1 MTDLPPQRVVIRG
14 VQPEIECGRFPIK
27 RVIGESIVVEADIFA
42 DGHDSIEAVV
52 RYRHEN
58 DEAWS
63 EVSMD
68 ALGNDRW
75 QAEFPVDDLGQY
87 FYTIAGWIDPFQT
100 WYKDFLKRI
109 AAGQDVT
116 IDLQIGKALLNSA
129 AERASGDDAQKLE
142 LAARNLHPE

>member
-1 MTDLPPQRVVIRG
+1 MTDFPPQRVVIRG

-27 RVIGESIVVEADIFA
+27 RVIGESVVVEADIFA
-42 DGHDSIEAVV
+42 DGHESIEAVV
-52 RYRHEN
+52 RYRHED

-63 EVSMD
+63 EIPMD

-75 QAEFPVDDLGQY
+75 RAEFAVDNLGHY
-87 FYTIAGWIDPFQT
+87 IYTIAGWIDSFQT

-116 IDLQIGKALLNSA
+116 VDLQIGKALLYAA
-129 AERASGDDAQKLE
+129 AERASGDDAQKL
-142 LAARNLHPE
+142 